1 MKQALPLVLIIE
13 DDNDTSVLYR
23 SVLMDDNIQ
32 VVTVGTANLA
42 RCWLADTPQHPD
54 LLIIDVRLPDANGLD
69 LCKEFIVSCPKS
81 PKTPILM
88 LSAHGD
94 PRLPTRCREAGAAE
108 FLDKLVGLDDFRH
121 TVRRLLRE
129 SRRTPTA
136 VSV

>member
-1 MKQALPLVLIIE
+1 MKQALPLVLLIE
-13 DDNDTSVLYR
+13 DDNDTSVLYQ
-23 SVLMDDNIQ
+23 SVLKDDHCQ

-42 RCWLADTPQHPD
+42 RCWLADAKQCPD

-69 LCKEFIVSCPKS
+69 LCKEFMGSCPKS

-121 TVRRLLRE
+121 TVRRLL
-129 SRRTPTA
+129 STASGTPA
-136 VSV
+136 